1 MPSSFVPAQA
11 QTCQTSQRSLPS
23 QEVDVYGLPL
33 GAPANQGS
41 KVRSYLAS
49 QGGHG
54 DADILRSLR
63 GNSLDTLSSVQRQLA
78 GLPPQVR
85 RMTDREQIM
94 EPHFGTVRLSVTK
107 AGMLLPRNGQACEP
121 QRNTVWV

>member
-1 MPSSFVPAQA
+1 M
-11 QTCQTSQRSLPS
+11 
-23 QEVDVYGLPL
+23 DVYGLPV
-33 GAPANQGS
+33 GAPASGS

-49 QGGHG
+49 QAN

-85 RMTDREQIM
+85 RVTDLEQITDPRFSTVGLFAM
-94 EPHFGTVRLSVTK
+94 KFG
-107 AGMLLPRNGQACEP
+107 
-121 QRNTVWV
+121 